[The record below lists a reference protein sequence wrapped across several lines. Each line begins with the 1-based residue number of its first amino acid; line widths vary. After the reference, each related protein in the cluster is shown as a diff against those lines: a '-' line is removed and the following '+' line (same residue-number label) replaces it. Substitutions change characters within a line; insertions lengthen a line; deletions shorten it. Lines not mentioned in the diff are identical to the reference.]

1 MRSMLASSSGSGGM
15 EGAPRG
21 TVTHK
26 LRREGSA
33 VYVIGFGTS

>member
-1 MRSMLASSSGSGGM
+1 MRPMLASSSGSGM